1 VPRVKAC
8 NCNASV
14 FEDVDAGNKH
24 CRHRVLQAVRALLK
38 FFALTFAVSWVF
50 FIAGAAGAGA
60 FGHPV
65 PVLAE
70 LKGALFLI
78 GTVTP
83 ALVALW
89 LTARAEGR
97 SGMQALLSRIFK
109 WDVGARW
116 YLFAV
121 IYMPAVKLA
130 VALTH
135 RAITGGWPRLG
146 NEAWYLIVGAMVIS
160 TPVQSGEE
168 IGWRGFAL
176 HRFADRVGFR
186 RASVLLGVIWATW
199 HLPFFYVPG
208 IDMYGQSFPVFVIG
222 VTAISVALA
231 WLYVRTHGSLLLTML
246 MHSAINQTV
255 GIVSDVGKAG
265 NPFTVRPPLS
275 FLLTVA
281 FLWIP
286 AVYFLVRMP
295 AAIASEQP
303 MAAEA

>member
-1 VPRVKAC
+1 M
-8 NCNASV
+8 
-14 FEDVDAGNKH
+14 H
-24 CRHRVLQAVRALLK
+24 VLQPVAGLLK
-38 FFALTFAVSWVF
+38 FFLLTFAVSWVF

-65 PVLAE
+65 PMLAE
-70 LKGALFLI
+70 LQSVLFLI

-89 LTARAEGR
+89 LSSRSEGS
-97 SGMQALLSRIFK
+97 SGRQQLLSRVFQ
-109 WDVGARW
+109 WEVAGRW
-116 YLFAV
+116 YVFAI

-135 RAITGGWPRLG
+135 RATTGTWPHFG
-146 NEAWYLIVGAMVIS
+146 NLPWYLIIGAMVIS
-160 TPVQSGEE
+160 TPVQAGEE

-176 HRFADRVGFR
+176 PGLADRMGIR
-186 RASVLLGVIWATW
+186 RASLLLGIVWAAW

-222 VTAISVALA
+222 VTAISVAMA
-231 WLYVRTHGSLLLTML
+231 WLYVRTNGSLLLTML

-255 GIVSDVGKAG
+255 GLGGDVGKAG
-265 NPFTVRPPLS
+265 NPFTVAPPLS
-275 FLLTVA
+275 FLLTTV

-286 AVYFLVRMP
+286 ATYFLFRMP
-295 AAIASEQP
+295 RAVASQQQAAAGT
-303 MAAEA
+303 

>member
-1 VPRVKAC
+1 VVT
-8 NCNASV
+8 
-14 FEDVDAGNKH
+14 
-24 CRHRVLQAVRALLK
+24 LLK
-38 FFALTFAVSWVF
+38 FFALTFLVSWLF

-60 FGHPV
+60 FGNPV

-70 LKGALFLI
+70 IRGALFLI

-83 ALVALW
+83 ALVAIW
-89 LTARAEGR
+89 LTARAEGN
-97 SGMQALLSRIFK
+97 SGTQALLSRVLK

-116 YLFAV
+116 YVFA
-121 IYMPAVKLA
+121 ILYNLIVKLA
-130 VALTH
+130 VALTY
-135 RAITGGWPRLG
+135 RAITGTWPQFG
-146 NEAWYLIVGAMVIS
+146 SEAWYLIVGAMVIS
-160 TPVQSGEE
+160 TPVQAGEE

-176 HRFADRVGFR
+176 PRLADRAGFR
-186 RASVLLGVIWATW
+186 RASVLLGVIWAVW

-208 IDMYGQSFPVFVIG
+208 IDMYGQSFPTFALG
-222 VTAISVALA
+222 VTAISVAMA
-231 WLYVRTHGSLLLTML
+231 WLYVRTNGSLLLTML

-275 FLLTVA
+275 FVLTVA

-295 AAIASEQP
+295 GAVASEP
-303 MAAEA
+303 AARAGR

>member
-1 VPRVKAC
+1 MVT
-8 NCNASV
+8 
-14 FEDVDAGNKH
+14 
-24 CRHRVLQAVRALLK
+24 LLK
-38 FFALTFAVSWVF
+38 FFALTFLVSWLF

-60 FGHPV
+60 FGNPV

-70 LKGALFLI
+70 IRGALFLI

-83 ALVALW
+83 ALVAIW
-89 LTARAEGR
+89 LTARAEGN
-97 SGMQALLSRIFK
+97 SGTQALLSRVLK

-116 YLFAV
+116 YVFA
-121 IYMPAVKLA
+121 ILYNLIVKLA
-130 VALTH
+130 VALTY
-135 RAITGGWPRLG
+135 RAITGTWPQFG
-146 NEAWYLIVGAMVIS
+146 SEAWYLIVGAMVIS
-160 TPVQSGEE
+160 TPVQAGEE

-176 HRFADRVGFR
+176 PRLADRAGFR
-186 RASVLLGVIWATW
+186 RASVLLGVIWAVW

-208 IDMYGQSFPVFVIG
+208 IDMYGQSFPTFALG
-222 VTAISVALA
+222 VTAISVAMA
-231 WLYVRTHGSLLLTML
+231 WLYVRTNGSLLLTML

-275 FLLTVA
+275 FVLTVA

-295 AAIASEQP
+295 GAVASEP
-303 MAAEA
+303 AARAGR